1 MQVIPIES
9 RQLTQFENQIREGV
23 IKSYRI
29 LEGGSGAGMF
39 SMRLVNIAGKYFS
52 PRHRHNFDQI
62 RYQIAGEFDY
72 DADGCLRP
80 GCAGYFPEG
89 VRYGP
94 QTSSGDTWNVLVQFG
109 GASGSGYTPERE
121 EERGAGELKAKGGKF
136 EKGVFTYIKPD
147 GTKVNHDAYEAIW
160 EHIHGKPLVYPKA
173 RYERPVLMNTANY
186 DWLPLSGQPGVCWG
200 CFPNGKRGLSSTAL
214 TPAPRLHWKAIVCIS
229 FCPEP
234 GSLAATRISST
245 PPSAPNRKRAARLP
259 QRRLHRSCILG
270 CPVSNSSPGLL
281 P

>member
-1 MQVIPIES
+1 MQVIPIET
-9 RQLTQFENQIREGV
+9 RELTQFTNQIREGV

-29 LEGGSGAGMF
+29 LEGEAGPGNY
-39 SMRLVNIAGKYFS
+39 SIRLVNIAGKYFS

-109 GASGSGYTPERE
+109 GASGSGYTAEKE

-136 EKGVFTYIKPD
+136 EKGVFTYMRPD
-147 GTKVNHDAYEAIW
+147 GTKVNQDAYEAIW

-173 RYERPVLMNTANY
+173 RYERPVLMNAANY
-186 DWLPLSGQPGVCWG
+186 DWVPVAGQQGVSRKSLGVFSERQTRLAEYQVDAGARLTLEGNSLYFVLSGAGDAGTSAYLKHTTIRIEPGE
-200 CFPNGKRGLSSTAL
+200 SST
-214 TPAPRLHWKAIVCIS
+214 
-229 FCPEP
+229 
-234 GSLAATRISST
+234 LAAREGTRLLHLG
-245 PPSAPNRKRAARLP
+245 LP
-259 QRRLHRSCILG
+259 AFDQ
-270 CPVSNSSPGLL
+270 
-281 P
+281 

>member
-1 MQVIPIES
+1 MQVIPIET

-29 LEGGSGAGMF
+29 LEGGSGPGMF

-80 GCAGYFPEG
+80 GCAGYFPES

-136 EKGVFTYIKPD
+136 EKGVFTFIKPD
-147 GTKVNHDAYEAIW
+147 GTKVNKDAYEAIW

-186 DWLPLSGQPGVCWG
+186 EWLPMADQPGASSKQLGVFSERQTRLLEYRVEVGASLALEGNSLYFVLSGAGESG
-200 CFPNGKRGLSSTAL
+200 GTAYL
-214 TPAPRLHWKAIVCIS
+214 KHTTLCT
-229 FCPEP
+229 EP
-234 GSLAATRISST
+234 GETGPLAAKELSHILQLGL
-245 PPSAPNRKRAARLP
+245 PSFN
-259 QRRLHRSCILG
+259 Q
-270 CPVSNSSPGLL
+270 
-281 P
+281 

>member
-186 DWLPLSGQPGVCWG
+186 DWLPLSGQPGVCSKPLG
-200 CFPNGKRGLSSTAL
+200 MFSERQTRLIEYRVDAGATLALEGNSLYFVLSGAGESGGNTYL
-214 TPAPRLHWKAIVCIS
+214 KHTTIRTE
-229 FCPEP
+229 PEEG
-234 GSLAATRISST
+234 GSLAAKEASQILHLG
-245 PPSAPNRKRAARLP
+245 LP
-259 QRRLHRSCILG
+259 CFEQ
-270 CPVSNSSPGLL
+270 
-281 P
+281 